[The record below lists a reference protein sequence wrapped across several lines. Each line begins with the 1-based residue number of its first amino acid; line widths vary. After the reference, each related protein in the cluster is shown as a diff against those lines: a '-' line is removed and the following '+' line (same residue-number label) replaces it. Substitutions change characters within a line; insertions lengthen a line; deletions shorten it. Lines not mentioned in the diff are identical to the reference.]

1 MGENG
6 LIAMK
11 NSPSQPHPSLPRAG
25 LDLNLLTV
33 FEALYQERHVSRAAE
48 RLGLAQPTV
57 SHTLNRLRRITGD
70 PLFVRTAR
78 GMEPTPHADAI
89 EAPLRQAMA
98 MLRSTLLAPRA
109 FDPAHDART
118 FTLFLTDLGEAFFL
132 PRLLAHLRAVAPA
145 VKLVTLPMPERHP
158 SAALERGEVDLAIGH
173 LPDMGAD
180 FYQQRLFLERYVCL
194 VGPRHPLLD
203 AQGRLSKRR
212 FLQASHAVVLPSGTG
227 HNLVEHSLTE
237 LGLADRIALKV
248 QNFLVLP
255 AIVRST
261 DLVALVPRSVAAS
274 LAEQDT
280 VHFVPAPIPLPEFVV
295 KQCWHARYHHD
306 AGNQWLRQQMAHLFT
321 RSAR

>member
-1 MGENG
+1 MNEND

-11 NSPSQPHPSLPRAG
+11 NSSPPPHPAVPRAS
-25 LDLNLLTV
+25 LDLNLLIV
-33 FEALYQERHVSRAAE
+33 FDALYQERHVSRAAE

-89 EAPLRQAMA
+89 EAPLRQALA
-98 MLRSTLLAPRA
+98 TLRSTLLAPRT
-109 FDPAHDART
+109 FDPARDART

-132 PRLLAHLRAVAPA
+132 PRLLAHLRALAPG
-145 VKLVTLPMPERHP
+145 VRLVTLPMPERNH

-194 VGPRHPLLD
+194 VGPDHPLLD

-227 HNLVEHSLTE
+227 HNLVEQTLTE
-237 LGLADRIALKV
+237 LGLAERIALKV

-261 DLVALVPRSVAAS
+261 DLVALVPRSVAES
-274 LAEQDT
+274 LAAQDT
-280 VHFVPAPIPLPEFVV
+280 VHFVPAPIALPEFVV

-306 AGNQWLRQQMAHLFT
+306 AGNQWLRQQIAQLFT
-321 RSAR
+321 RGPR